1 MRETIGETTPPI
13 RTSESL
19 GRCAKQWCGVNIN
32 SCRSCQRCSGLF
44 ELLRG
49 RYCTAALHGEIKLR
63 VDATRAVPLI
73 NVLRE
78 VSEPIK
84 SKTTS
89 MPDPKVDKR
98 FVHNTHSAI
107 FAGGEARRG
116 AWHVARCARREC
128 GGCDKP
134 DPHEANDLIDPTAAV
149 ALDIIGEGAVVAPV
163 KVAIAKPTA
172 AMPSHR
178 HPGFLRFFLIT
189 YTTDQSSNPRCS
201 RTPGPVRPVAYGR
214 QCHQ

>member
-1 MRETIGETTPPI
+1 MPDRYFDWTYLDSTHSYEDTKTELGLLRSKMKQRIHYCGRRYGETTPPI
-13 RTSESL
+13 RTSKWL

-49 RYCTAALHGEIKLR
+49 RYCTAALHGEIKLELQR
-63 VDATRAVPLI
+63 ELRAVPLI

-107 FAGGEARRG
+107 FAGGEARREELG
-116 AWHVARCARREC
+116 MLRVVRVV
-128 GGCDKP
+128 
-134 DPHEANDLIDPTAAV
+134 NAV
-149 ALDIIGEGAVVAPV
+149 AATS
-163 KVAIAKPTA
+163 PTHTEP
-172 AMPSHR
+172 M
-178 HPGFLRFFLIT
+178 I
-189 YTTDQSSNPRCS
+189 
-201 RTPGPVRPVAYGR
+201 
-214 QCHQ
+214 